1 MKPASASSHR
11 RHDEIAPGQRAESL
25 VCLPETGDRAWYAD
39 REVTNQ
45 AQAFD
50 YIAVNIEVHV
60 TVRCGGRLFAIV
72 DECVFTVHACQHEA
86 ATADVA
92 GFRGRHGKRQPGGN
106 ACVNSVAR
114 RL

>member
-1 MKPASASSHR
+1 
-11 RHDEIAPGQRAESL
+11 
-25 VCLPETGDRAWYAD
+25 VCLPETGDRAWYAN

-50 YIAVNIEVHV
+50 YVTVNIEVHV

-72 DECVFTVHACQHEA
+72 DECVFTVHSDQHEA

-92 GFRGRHGKRQPGGN
+92 GFRVRHGQCQTSGN
-106 ACVNSVAR
+106 ARVDSITACFENLLGNR
-114 RL
+114 RAIAIWRNWM